1 MNHYALNLMVA
12 WCVGA
17 LTDPVSNRD
26 LILSNGVQK
35 GEREG
40 MGGRWPKH
48 SPDLYMKVDIGS

>member
-1 MNHYALNLMVA
+1 MVA

-35 GEREG
+35 GERQ
-40 MGGRWPKH
+40 GGGAGGGPSINQISICRWILDPKIT
-48 SPDLYMKVDIGS
+48 L